1 MMSALRAVLV
11 LSLVGAAMSQYKP
24 SYAGSGWSY
33 PGPLPQFTT
42 DVGLDNRVGLESTS
56 STLSPEED
64 VASLVSAWPA
74 DRQPFWFVNRD
85 QIQEHIGR
93 PQPQAG
99 SQPQTQRPQTQTQ
112 QPEQPQAQTQT
123 QQSVQTQTQK
133 PEQTQPQ
140 RRTFP
145 QAASSRQ

>member
-11 LSLVGAAMSQYKP
+11 LSLVGAVMSQYKP

-85 QIQEHIGR
+85 QIQQHIGR